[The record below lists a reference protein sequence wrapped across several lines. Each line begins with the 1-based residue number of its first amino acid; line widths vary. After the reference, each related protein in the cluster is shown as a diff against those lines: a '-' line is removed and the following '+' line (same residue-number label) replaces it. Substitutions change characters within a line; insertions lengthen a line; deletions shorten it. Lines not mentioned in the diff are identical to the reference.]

1 MTHKCR
7 IVNAPLEWPTIP
19 EVSNDAKEL
28 IEGLLQKKPSRRLG
42 CILGGVGSVMNMAF
56 FAGVQWMDLL
66 EGRGD
71 GPIIPNVDGDLSKS
85 GNEQAVLGINFDE
98 YPDEMEENEERYTE
112 EMRRM
117 YDKEFEGF

>member
-1 MTHKCR
+1 M
-7 IVNAPLEWPTIP
+7 NAPLEWPTIP
-19 EVSNDAKEL
+19 GVSSDAKEL
-28 IEGLLQKKPSRRLG
+28 IEGLLQKQPSRRLG

-71 GPIIPNVDGDLSKS
+71 GPIIPKVEGDLSKS
-85 GNEQAVLGINFDE
+85 GDQQAVLGINFDE
-98 YPDEMEENEERYTE
+98 YPDEMEEDEERYTE
-112 EMRRM
+112 EMRRK